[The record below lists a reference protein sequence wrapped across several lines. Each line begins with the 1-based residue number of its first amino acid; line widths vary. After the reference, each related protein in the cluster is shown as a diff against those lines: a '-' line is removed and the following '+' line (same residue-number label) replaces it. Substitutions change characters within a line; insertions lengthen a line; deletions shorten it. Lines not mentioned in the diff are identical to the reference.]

1 MTENEYVDSIYSD
14 QSYQDACSNGLRKNT
29 VINGR
34 LWLSGAG
41 KLDSRIMVITP
52 IAARDEVATEVLV
65 GKNWKTGED
74 IMVKRTPKALDYDL
88 GVTLKDLA
96 MREGLNFDDCYCVP
110 LVRYAAEDSK
120 CRTRPKKGM
129 IDACM
134 PLLKKDIERI
144 KPAIIIAVGKS
155 VFDALVPGVR
165 LSESDIVGAW
175 FYNKEF
181 NCRIYS
187 TIAIGGVT
195 KPEMYG
201 RYAQDFKAIQD
212 ELRLLDGKGT
222 PKIETHYETIHN
234 SQELLQL
241 VMKLKLGNYNT
252 LSVDCEWEGHQHV
265 DGKLR
270 SLQICWKPGYA
281 AYIRF
286 MDDNLNYVFDVDY
299 KQAGKILGLWLEDPS
314 VKYIGHHLSA
324 DLTWMNYWL
333 GLSYIGKGKFDS
345 EFALQACDE
354 AASLGLDHLA
364 LRYTDFGKYDLELI
378 LWKKQNPEKMVD
390 GYGQIPDD
398 ILIPYG
404 CKDCDVTMRAYGP
417 IWTNMEKQGLVDYY
431 NNILNP
437 MVTDVFTQLCLK
449 GIPIDRAKI
458 DEMRLLYNWAKNELE
473 KEFWDAMAEDAEKEL
488 QRHLETAGMGECFE
502 QYKNYIRNG
511 KTEKVIR
518 LICEKLH
525 PQYFENGCPQYD
537 VILGLVKDSKLVKA
551 VLHFEISPKFNIRSK
566 PQMQRWLFDVKE
578 YEPVKSTSLKD
589 QGMPAMAWEKVMA
602 LPLEKQKMF
611 TPASD
616 KSTLEIL
623 AKRHGDKVINA
634 LLELNAVGNICKSFL
649 KPAEVDEDGNLIGE
663 KGLHYWIASDNAI
676 HCNQSTTETGKKLL
690 THREN
695 IKNVLINLLPP
706 AGEIRQ
712 VNCFNCWNGSELVPI
727 PISNQA
733 P

>member
-14 QSYQDACSNGLRKNT
+14 QAYQDACSNGLRKNT

-34 LWLSGAG
+34 LWLCGAG
-41 KLDSRIMVITP
+41 RLDSRVMVVTP
-52 IAARDEVATEVLV
+52 IAAADEVATEMKA
-65 GKNWKTGED
+65 GRDWKTGED
-74 IMVKRTPKALDYDL
+74 IMVKRTPRAMEYDL

-96 MREGLNFDDCYCVP
+96 MREGIDFDDCYCVP

-134 PLLKKDIERI
+134 PLLKKDIDRI

-165 LSESDIVGAW
+165 LGESDIAGAW
-175 FYNKEF
+175 FYNREL
-181 NCRIYS
+181 NCRIYP
-187 TIAIGGVT
+187 TIAIGNVT
-195 KPEMYG
+195 KPELYG
-201 RYAQDFKAIQD
+201 RYAQDFKTVKN
-212 ELRLLDGKGT
+212 ELLLLDGKGT
-222 PKIETHYETIHN
+222 TRLETHYETIHD
-234 SQELLQL
+234 SKELLQL
-241 VMKLKLGNYNT
+241 VMKLKLGNYTT

-286 MDDNLNYVFDVDY
+286 MDDALNYVFDVDY
-299 KQAGKILGLWLEDPS
+299 KAAGKILGLWLEDPS

-378 LWKKQNPEKMVD
+378 LWKKQHPEKMVD

-404 CKDCDVTMRAYGP
+404 CKDVDTVMRAYEP
-417 IWTNMEKQGLVDYY
+417 IWKNIERQGLVDYY

-437 MVTDVFTQLCLK
+437 MVADVFTQLCLE
-449 GIPIDRAKI
+449 GIPVDKEKI
-458 DEMRLLYNWAKNELE
+458 DEMRLLYNWAKDELE
-473 KEFWDAMAEDAEKEL
+473 KEFRIAMTEDAENEL
-488 QRHLETAGMGECFE
+488 QRHLETVQLGSEFDY
-502 QYKNYIRNG
+502 YKQLINGG

-518 LICEKLH
+518 LVCEKLY
-525 PQYFENGCPQYD
+525 PKYFENGCPGYD
-537 VILGLVKDSKLVKA
+537 VILNLVKDTKVAKA
-551 VLHFEISPKFNIRSK
+551 IHHYTTAPEFNIRSK

-589 QGMPAMAWEKVMA
+589 QGMPAMAWEKVLS
-602 LPLEKQKMF
+602 LPPEKQKMF

-623 AKRHGDKVINA
+623 SKRHGDKVINA
-634 LLELNAVGNICKSFL
+634 LLELNAVGNICKAFL
-649 KPAEVDEDGNLIGE
+649 KPAEVDEDGNVIGE
-663 KGLHYWIASDNAI
+663 KGLHYWIASDNRI
-676 HCNQSTTETGKKLL
+676 HGMQSTTETGKKLL
-690 THREN
+690 TH
-695 IKNVLINLLPP
+695 
-706 AGEIRQ
+706 
-712 VNCFNCWNGSELVPI
+712 
-727 PISNQA
+727 
-733 P
+733 

>member
-14 QSYQDACSNGLRKNT
+14 QTYQDACSNGLRKNT

-34 LWLSGAG
+34 LWLCGAG
-41 KLDSRIMVITP
+41 RLDSRVMVVTP
-52 IAARDEVATEVLV
+52 IAAADEVATEMKA
-65 GKNWKTGED
+65 GRDWKTGED
-74 IMVKRTPKALDYDL
+74 IMVKRTPRAMEYDL

-96 MREGLNFDDCYCVP
+96 MREGIDFDDCYCVP

-134 PLLKKDIERI
+134 PLLKKDIDRI

-165 LSESDIVGAW
+165 LGESDIAGAW
-175 FYNKEF
+175 FYNREL
-181 NCRIYS
+181 NCRIYT
-187 TIAIGGVT
+187 TIAIGNVT
-195 KPEMYG
+195 KPELYG
-201 RYAQDFKAIQD
+201 RYAQDFKTVKN
-212 ELRLLDGKGT
+212 ELLLLDGKGT
-222 PKIETHYETIHN
+222 TRLETHYETIHD
-234 SQELLQL
+234 SKELLQL
-241 VMKLKLGNYNT
+241 VMKLKLGNYTT

-286 MDDNLNYVFDVDY
+286 MDDALNYVFDVDY
-299 KQAGKILGLWLEDPS
+299 KAAGKILGLWLEDPS

-378 LWKKQNPEKMVD
+378 LWKKQHPEKMVD

-398 ILIPYG
+398 ILMPYG
-404 CKDCDVTMRAYGP
+404 CKDVDTVMRSYEP
-417 IWTNMEKQGLVDYY
+417 IWKNIERQGLVDYY

-449 GIPIDRAKI
+449 GIPVDREKI
-458 DEMRLLYNWAKNELE
+458 DEMRLLYNWAKDELE
-473 KEFWDAMAEDAEKEL
+473 KEFRIAMTKDAENEL
-488 QRHLETAGMGECFE
+488 QRHLEAVQLGSEFDY
-502 QYKNYIRNG
+502 YKQLINGG

-518 LICEKLH
+518 LVCEKLY
-525 PQYFENGCPQYD
+525 PKYFENGCPGYD
-537 VILGLVKDSKLVKA
+537 VILNLVKDTKVAKA
-551 VLHFEISPKFNIRSK
+551 IHHYTAAPEFNIRSK

-589 QGMPAMAWEKVMA
+589 QGMPAMAWEKVLS
-602 LPLEKQKMF
+602 LPPEKQKMF

-623 AKRHGDKVINA
+623 SKRHGDKVINA
-634 LLELNAVGNICKSFL
+634 LLELNAVGNICKAFL
-649 KPAEVDEDGNLIGE
+649 KPAEVDEDGNVVGE
-663 KGLHYWIASDNAI
+663 KGLHYWIASDDAI
-676 HCNQSTTETGKKLL
+676 HGMQSTTETGK
-690 THREN
+690 
-695 IKNVLINLLPP
+695 NLLPP